1 MKTVLPSVLTV
12 DQAAEL
18 LQSDSEVLVREMESG
33 KLRAFQVGGDW
44 RIAETA
50 LLEFM
55 GETIPE
61 RARAKEGA
69 MTAQVRNS
77 VTDPGLSRLL
87 AAGTDWRSVGEFTY
101 EWPTHKGKPRDV
113 EEFPEA
119 HRGRVQLDERA
130 ATLLIGFT
138 DRRSAGMENRR
149 RAVVFLEGAGG
160 SIVPAVEFAGANDFQ
175 HTGVMASVIKLPR
188 TAGAGHRHLRPGMAV
203 PPEYTVEGLKLAVY
217 SDLVQGP
224 HAARSMAVVAT
235 KDQLDVM
242 AYHGVVRAGWKGWL

>member
-1 MKTVLPSVLTV
+1 MRTFFPSVMTL

-18 LQSDSEVLVREMESG
+18 LQSDSEVLVREIASG
-33 KLRAFQVGGDW
+33 RLRAFQVGDDW

-55 GETIPE
+55 GEASPE
-61 RARAKEGA
+61 RARAKEDA
-69 MTAQVRNS
+69 MTGQVRKS
-77 VTDPGLSRLL
+77 VTGMGLSRLL
-87 AAGTDWRSVGEFTY
+87 AAGTEWKSVGEFTY

-119 HRGRVQLDERA
+119 YRGTVQLDGRA
-130 ATLLIGFT
+130 AALLIGFT
-138 DRRSAGMENRR
+138 NRRCAGMENRR
-149 RAVVFLEGAGG
+149 RAVVFLEGGG
-160 SIVPAVEFAGANDFQ
+160 GGIVPAVEFAGANDFQ

-203 PPEYTVEGLKLAVY
+203 PAEYTVEGLKLAVY

-235 KDQLDVM
+235 KDQLDVL
-242 AYHGVVRAGWKGWL
+242 AYHALVRAGWKGWL